1 MGKTPGISWDGV
13 IREGLPELRP
23 GEQDGASDDQGW
35 ARNPEHQRGVHSS
48 EGPGL
53 YPKSHEKGLD
63 GFFPFFEGSD
73 MVLLYFTS

>member
-1 MGKTPGISWDGV
+1 M
-13 IREGLPELRP
+13 REGLTERRP
-23 GEQDGASDDQGW
+23 GEQDDQGW

-63 GFFPFFEGSD
+63 GFFPC
-73 MVLLYFTS
+73 